1 MRSPVAHRLKRGSAW
16 AAIGVLGVAVGWWTS
31 RSYEAERRHDFMGH
45 ARMAAVGL
53 VDTDLPQLTGT
64 RADVKTP
71 GYLALKER
79 LRRVTKVDGQ
89 VRFVYVFRLAEEGG
103 KVIYLADSVEAG
115 AKDESLPGDEY
126 PQAPNSPGL
135 QAVFKTGQPATEGP
149 LADDFGTW
157 VTAYAPLGNWNVG
170 TAAGPRHV
178 VGLDIAAAD
187 WNRALWLEGLERA
200 MIIWIALGVPLG
212 MWFVQRRQ
220 REQNEVIRNLSGAIE
235 QAHSAI
241 MIIDREGRI
250 EYGNRGLSRQ
260 LGFARREMI
269 GRGWRDFL
277 SGEEAAVVAGEIASS
292 LEAGVAWE
300 GGWTST
306 RKDGVVI
313 PVRGGFTPV
322 KHRDGSTACFVA
334 VFDDVT
340 AEKRREAEMREAAEQ
355 ARAGDRAKGQFLAT
369 MSHEVRTPLNGIV
382 GFTSLLLDTPLSAE
396 QREFVQTIRVSTEAL
411 IQLTGDILDFAR
423 IDSGKVKLDL
433 APVDPRECIEDALD
447 LHATRA
453 VEKGIELLHRVD
465 PAVPAAISADGGR
478 LRQVLVNLIGNAVKF
493 TERGEVEVTV
503 APVQPPTAAAAEPLL
518 VFTVR
523 DTGIGIPEEHH
534 SRLFRAFSQLDEST
548 TRRYGGAGLGLAIC
562 RNLVGLMGGTI
573 CVSSQPGQ
581 GSTFSFT
588 IRVTGAQPAPPLPD
602 LQGAKLAVIA
612 APGGLRDELAALL
625 RTWRG
630 EVTTLVPGAPAP
642 AGGWPMVVMDISMER
657 ARRFGAVPPPA
668 PDWDPD
674 RAIGLVPISTSSELR
689 NALRRHF
696 RLLVNKPVHYSGLF
710 AHLVTLQA
718 RPAAGSAAPLPPPRP
733 APTLSAPGERNY
745 GFRVLV
751 VEDNVVNQRLIKRV
765 LENLGCRPTLVGNGR
780 EGVDTLAARPADFDL
795 MLLDMHMPVMDG
807 LGALQAIRAGQAG
820 DAARDIWIIAL
831 SADAREQ
838 QRAQAMAAGL
848 NDYLTKP
855 LDFGELEAVFRRFQE
870 ARERRAGTAPA

>member
-1 MRSPVAHRLKRGSAW
+1 
-16 AAIGVLGVAVGWWTS
+16 
-31 RSYEAERRHDFMGH
+31 
-45 ARMAAVGL
+45 
-53 VDTDLPQLTGT
+53 
-64 RADVKTP
+64 
-71 GYLALKER
+71 
-79 LRRVTKVDGQ
+79 
-89 VRFVYVFRLAEEGG
+89 
-103 KVIYLADSVEAG
+103 
-115 AKDESLPGDEY
+115 
-126 PQAPNSPGL
+126 
-135 QAVFKTGQPATEGP
+135 

-157 VTAYAPLGNWNVG
+157 VTAYAPLSAWGAG
-170 TAAGPRHV
+170 PAAGPRHV
-178 VGLDIAAAD
+178 LGLDISAAD
-187 WNRALWLEGLERA
+187 WNRALWLEGVERA
-200 MIIWIALGVPLG
+200 VIIWIVLGVPLG
-212 MWFVQRRQ
+212 VWFVLRRH
-220 REQNEVIRNLSGAIE
+220 REQSEVIRNLSGAIE

-241 MIIDREGRI
+241 MIIDRGGRI

-260 LGFARREMI
+260 LGYARREMI
-269 GRGWRDFL
+269 GRGWRDFVT
-277 SGEEAAVVAGEIASS
+277 GDDAAVVVGEIASS
-292 LEAGVAWE
+292 LEAGIAWE
-300 GGWTST
+300 GGWSGA
-306 RKDGVVI
+306 RKDGTVI

-340 AEKRREAEMREAAEQ
+340 QEKRREAEMREAAELAQ
-355 ARAGDRAKGQFLAT
+355 AGDRAKGQFLAT

-382 GFTSLLLDTPLSAE
+382 GFTSLLLDTPLSTE

-433 APVDPRECIEDALD
+433 APCDPRECIEDALD

-453 VEKGIELLHRVD
+453 VEKGIELLHRID
-465 PAVPAAISADGGR
+465 PAVPASISADGGR

-493 TERGEVEVTV
+493 TDRGEVEVTV
-503 APVQPPTAAAAEPLL
+503 APLQPPTAAEAEPLL
-518 VFTVR
+518 LFTVR

-548 TRRYGGAGLGLAIC
+548 TRRHGGAGLGLAIC

-573 CVSSQPGQ
+573 SVSSQPGQ

-588 IRVTGAQPAPPLPD
+588 MRVVGALPAPPVPD

-612 APGGLRDELAALL
+612 APGSLREEMAALL
-625 RTWRG
+625 RSWRG

-642 AGGWPMVVMDISMER
+642 AGGWPMVVMDISVER
-657 ARRFGAVPPPA
+657 ARRFGAAPPPA

-674 RAIGLVPISTSSELR
+674 RAIGLVPISTGSDLR
-689 NALRRHF
+689 QALRRHF
-696 RLLVNKPVHYSGLF
+696 RLLVNKPVHHSSF
-710 AHLVTLQA
+710 FSHLVALQSRPTA
-718 RPAAGSAAPLPPPRP
+718 PTAGPAAP
-733 APTLSAPGERNY
+733 APPGPAATTAERSY

-780 EGVDTLAARPADFDL
+780 EAVDTLTTRAAEFDL
-795 MLLDMHMPVMDG
+795 VLLDMHMPVMDG
-807 LGALQAIRAGQAG
+807 LGALQAIRSGQAG
-820 DAARDIWIIAL
+820 AAARDIWIIAL

-855 LDFGELEAVFRRFQE
+855 LDFGELDAVFRRFRE
-870 ARERRAGTAPA
+870 TRERRAG